1 MTPTDRIGIGIIG
14 LDHWYWAL
22 GCAYAIALIPEAR
35 LVAVADRDEAWARG
49 VAQVYGAEHSYR
61 DYQELLAHP
70 EVDAVLITTTTAMQD
85 EVAVACAQAGKH
97 ILIGKPVSRTLRGAD
112 AILQAVQDNGVRM
125 MALAAGPR
133 PGDPIKAL
141 IDEGAI
147 GRPYAVYDSI
157 RAIPP
162 LRAPGVREPGWFA
175 DPHQAA
181 GGAFIDHAI
190 YAIGVLRK
198 YFDSEVASVYAEMAK
213 FVFTDWEVED
223 YGIAFI
229 RFQNG
234 AIATVES
241 TFGGTIQ
248 TESAM
253 VVTGTDGEIEQKGGQ
268 LSVLGKNPPYQIPH
282 IVQFLPQNKVYKTFE
297 ELSVPEPPYAAGY
310 RPVIEDFI
318 ERVTTGQEFVN
329 TGEDARAGLE
339 ACLAAYQ
346 SVATGAPVYLPLQ
359 GEVDVP
365 VILAQL

>member
-1 MTPTDRIGIGIIG
+1 MDQTGIGIIG

-22 GCAYAIALIPEAR
+22 GCAYAIGVTPEAT
-35 LVAVADRDEAWARG
+35 LVAIADQDGAWALE
-49 VAQVYGAEHSYR
+49 VAGVYGAERCYA
-61 DYQELLAHP
+61 DYKELLADP

-85 EVAVACAQAGKH
+85 EVGVACARAGKH
-97 ILIGKPVSRTLRGAD
+97 ILIGKPISRTLRGAD
-112 AILQAVQDNGVRM
+112 AILQAVEANGVRM

-133 PGDPIKAL
+133 PGDPIKTL

-162 LRAPGVREPGWFA
+162 LRAPGIDEPGWFA

-190 YAIGVLRK
+190 YAVGVLRK
-198 YFDSEVASVYAEMAK
+198 YFDSEVVSVYAEMAK
-213 FVFTDWEVED
+213 FVLTDWEVED
-223 YGIAFI
+223 YGIAFL

-248 TESAM
+248 TVSAM
-253 VVTGTDGEIEQKGGQ
+253 VVTGTEGEIEQKGGQ
-268 LSVLGKNPPYQIPH
+268 LSILGKNPPYQNVH
-282 IVQFLPQNKVYKTFE
+282 TVEFLAPNAVYKTFGE
-297 ELSVPEPPYAAGY
+297 ISVPEPPYAGGY
-310 RPVIEDFI
+310 KPVIEDFI
-318 ERVTTGQEFVN
+318 QRVNTGQEFVN

-346 SVATGAPVYLPLQ
+346 SAAIGAPVRLPLADD
-359 GEVDVP
+359 VDVP
-365 VILAQL
+365 AILAQL

>member
-1 MTPTDRIGIGIIG
+1 MTPTKQTGIGIIG

-22 GCAYAIALIPEAR
+22 GCAYAIGLTPGAK
-35 LVAVADRDEAWARG
+35 LVGVADQDGEWARE
-49 VAQVYGAEHSYR
+49 VAQVYGAEYSYA
-61 DYQELLAHP
+61 DYKGLLTNP

-85 EVAVACAQAGKH
+85 EVGVACAKAGKH
-97 ILIGKPVSRTLRGAD
+97 ILIGKPIARTLKGAD
-112 AILQAVQDNGVRM
+112 AILQAVKDNGVRM

-147 GRPYAVYDSI
+147 GRPYAVVDSI

-162 LRAPGVREPGWFA
+162 LRAPGINEPGWFA

-190 YAIGVLRK
+190 YAVGVLRK

-213 FVFTDWEVED
+213 FVLTDYNVED
-223 YGIAFI
+223 YGIAFL

-234 AIATVES
+234 AVATVES

-248 TESAM
+248 TVSSM
-253 VVTGTDGEIEQKGGQ
+253 VVTGTEGEIEQKGGQ
-268 LSVLGKNPPYQIPH
+268 LSVLGKNPPYQNLHTI
-282 IVQFLPQNKVYKTFE
+282 QFLPPNPVYATFE
-297 ELSVPEPPYAAGY
+297 ELSVPEPPYAGGY
-310 RPVIEDFI
+310 KPVIEDFI
-318 ERVTTGQEFVN
+318 TRVNTGQEFVN

-346 SVATGAPVYLPLQ
+346 SVATGAPVHLPL
-359 GEVDVP
+359 EEDVDVAA
-365 VILAQL
+365 ILAQL